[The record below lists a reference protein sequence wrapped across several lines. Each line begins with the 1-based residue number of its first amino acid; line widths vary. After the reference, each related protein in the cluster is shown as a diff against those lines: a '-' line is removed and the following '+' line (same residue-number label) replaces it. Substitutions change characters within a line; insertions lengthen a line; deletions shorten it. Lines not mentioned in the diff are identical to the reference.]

1 MKWVNLAPSEF
12 VLFEKISI
20 PLSFWR
26 GVRKSYSL
34 HALGWGEVIQA
45 FCFLLL
51 AFCFFSCQTKKQE
64 TVVAEES
71 VTANPDLSSIGKIK
85 LSEYGFF
92 KGPLK
97 DLSPEEGVIPYELNS
112 ALFSDYAYKKRFLK
126 IPETKKAV
134 YNPDEV
140 LEFPEGTVLI
150 KNFYYPADFRN
161 PGKDLHI
168 LETRLLIH
176 ESGTWKTLPYIWND
190 EQTEAY
196 LEIAGKNI
204 NVSWTHYDGSTR
216 QVNYSVPNMNQCKGC
231 HLRGNKIMPIGPSAR
246 QLNGEYQYSNKTQN
260 QLIHWAEANVIEGL
274 PDMKEVPAL
283 ASYSN
288 SSESID
294 KRARAWLEVNCAHCH
309 RADGPAKTSGL
320 HLLAS
325 VTDPS
330 KIGIGKAPVAA
341 GKGSGN
347 LLYSIVPGKPDES
360 ILQFR
365 IESVHPGIMMPEL
378 GRKLKHEEGV
388 ELVRQWISE
397 MKP

>member
-1 MKWVNLAPSEF
+1 MNLTAIRNRQG
-12 VLFEKISI
+12 KKSI
-20 PLSFWR
+20 PL
-26 GVRKSYSL
+26 K
-34 HALGWGEVIQA
+34 A
-45 FCFLLL
+45 FRFLLF
-51 AFCFFSCQTKKQE
+51 AFCFFSCQPKKQE
-64 TVVAEES
+64 PIVVVKETI
-71 VTANPDLSSIGKIK
+71 TANPDLASIGKIK

-92 KGPLK
+92 KGTLK

-112 ALFSDYAYKKRFLK
+112 ALFSDYAYKKRFVK
-126 IPETKKAV
+126 IPSDKKAI

-161 PGKDLHI
+161 PEKDIRI

-196 LEIAGKNI
+196 LSVAGKNM

-231 HLRGNKIMPIGPSAR
+231 HMRGDKVMPIGPSAR
-246 QLNGEYQYSNKTQN
+246 QLNGDYNYGERKQN
-260 QLIHWAEANVIEGL
+260 QLVHWDVANIIEGL
-274 PDMKEVPAL
+274 PAIKEVPVL
-283 ASYSN
+283 AAYSN

-294 KRARAWLEVNCAHCH
+294 NRARAWLEINCAHCH

-325 VTDPS
+325 VTDKF

-347 LLYSIVPGKPDES
+347 LLYGIVPGKPDES

-365 IESVHPGIMMPEL
+365 IESLHPGIMMPEL

-388 ELVRQWISE
+388 ALVRQWISE